1 MSGMLKIFTTQLQGV
16 FNRIAGSEEFA
27 FEDGARLLAQAA
39 VGDGRIYVHGVKEMK
54 AIEAEATDGAEPLG
68 SAKLLSD
75 LDSYHDLT
83 DTDRALIVSRFSTD
97 EEAVKTAKALK
108 ELGIEVVGISTVIA
122 PVDGTEP
129 GTGVVESLENLVDV
143 HIDMKLKKPLIP
155 GDDGER
161 FGFPSSMTALYVYYG
176 LAFTLRE
183 MLEEQE

>member
-1 MSGMLKIFTTQLQGV
+1 MLKIFTTQLQGV
-16 FNRIAGSEEFA
+16 FGRIAGNEDFS

-39 VGDGRIYVHGVKEMK
+39 VGDGRIYIRGVKEMK
-54 AIEAEATDGAEPLG
+54 AVEFEATQGAEPL
-68 SAKLLSD
+68 AKAALLSE

-97 EEAVKTAKALK
+97 EEAIETAKALK
-108 ELGIEVVGISTVIA
+108 ELGIEIVGISTVMSGETEGNGSDAETLDSIA
-122 PVDGTEP
+122 
-129 GTGVVESLENLVDV
+129 DV

-176 LAFTLRE
+176 LAFTIKEILDE
-183 MLEEQE
+183 LDEL

>member
-1 MSGMLKIFTTQLQGV
+1 MLKIFTTQLQGV
-16 FNRIAGSEEFA
+16 FGRIAGNDDFL

-39 VGDGRIYVHGVKEMK
+39 VGDGRIYIHGVKEMK
-54 AIEAEATDGAEPLG
+54 AVEFEATQGAEPLPT
-68 SAKLLSD
+68 ATLLSD

-97 EEAVKTAKALK
+97 EEAIETAKALK
-108 ELGIEVVGISTVIA
+108 ELGIEIVGISTVMAGDGAETLDAIA
-122 PVDGTEP
+122 
-129 GTGVVESLENLVDV
+129 DV

-176 LAFTLRE
+176 LAFTIKE
-183 MLEEQE
+183 ILEEQDEL

>member
-1 MSGMLKIFTTQLQGV
+1 MVLKIFTTQLQGV

-54 AIEAEATDGAEPLG
+54 AIEAEATEGAEPLVG
-68 SAKLLSD
+68 AKLLSD

-97 EEAVKTAKALK
+97 EEAINTAKAMK
-108 ELGIEVVGISTVIA
+108 ELGIEIVGISTVVEPEGSA
-122 PVDGTEP
+122 EGTE
-129 GTGVVESLENLVDV
+129 TLEDLADV

-155 GDDGER
+155 DDVGER
-161 FGFPSSMTALYVYYG
+161 FGFPSSMVALYVYHG
-176 LAFTLRE
+176 LAFTLKE